1 MSKSESDS
9 TGSSSDSDYSR
20 LESDVESS
28 NTEDQSSGTEE
39 ATKSIA
45 TAQTNP
51 MSAIVGEGG
60 SNDLV
65 LLLIGIAAGKR
76 LTELRLERISKASQS
91 TRESFGFKRRPY
103 SFGNF
108 WSTSQEQSS
117 LPVGNDRSKSTR
129 SSHEQNK
136 KLAQPVARKAPK
148 VTTTKASGLRT
159 AKEEGAHR
167 ESQHHSLQKQKR
179 PSLRYFSSSD
189 NSDVSS
195 SEREDGEMFMDTY
208 GARREP
214 QYHSQQKQKRTSFLQ
229 YPSSSEKSSSEREDE
244 EMFVDNT
251 DLPESCTKST
261 TATTNWSSEATLLS
275 PIQHSYQH
283 QQQMGERSNTGNM
296 AGQGLQQSLLCS
308 PGPQVVRLSKPLLM
322 RQPTDPYWK
331 AKVSFT

>member
-1 MSKSESDS
+1 MSKNESDS

-20 LESDVESS
+20 LESDFESS
-28 NTEDQSSGTEE
+28 NTEDQSSATEE

-51 MSAIVGEGG
+51 MSAVGGEGD

-91 TRESFGFKRRPY
+91 TRESFGFKHRPY

-117 LPVGNDRSKSTR
+117 LPVGNDSSKSMR
-129 SSHEQNK
+129 SSHEQDK

-148 VTTTKASGLRT
+148 VTTTKASGLGT

-208 GARREP
+208 GAQREP
-214 QYHSQQKQKRTSFLQ
+214 QHHSQQKQRRTSFLH
-229 YPSSSEKSSSEREDE
+229 YPSSSDKSSSEREDE
-244 EMFVDNT
+244 EMFVDST
-251 DLPESCTKST
+251 ALPESCTKST
-261 TATTNWSSEATLLS
+261 TATTNRSNEATLLS

-296 AGQGLQQSLLCS
+296 AGQGVQQSLLRS
-308 PGPQVVRLSKPLLM
+308 PGPLVVRLLLM
-322 RQPTDPYWK
+322 RQPTDPYQQ
-331 AKVSFT
+331 AKVGF